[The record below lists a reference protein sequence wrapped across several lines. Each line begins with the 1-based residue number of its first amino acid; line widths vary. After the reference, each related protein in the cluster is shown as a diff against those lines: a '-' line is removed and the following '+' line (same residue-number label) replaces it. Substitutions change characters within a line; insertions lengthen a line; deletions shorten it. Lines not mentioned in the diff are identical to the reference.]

1 MIDDRNSFQWFV
13 GQAFGSDE
21 LSPYTAEYAWNSN
34 QMAHAMM
41 GFALAVVWLL
51 LVVTLCEVPGKGE
64 KNDWLKAPVQRLRQS
79 MPTIPRDVYVV
90 ILFALIPIKEVL
102 DILLDRS
109 RFATS
114 PVSPNYWALYFDSLT
129 DISFWWTGM
138 FLAAFIVGLF
148 VAGWARAV
156 IPLVGLG
163 LCIGFWYYYAS
174 PQWLSQKRTFDL
186 SRMPF
191 NYMRLAQMAAGKS
204 ADEMFHENSQVKWT
218 DLAAFREEVVGAA
231 RPPQRHYVIVGGK
244 PADRTNLAV
253 SIGSEYAFKLRPGDK
268 AQKPLEL
275 TRVYYSSAPAILER
289 PAEFD
294 DLLNPDV
301 VECVVINHLD
311 TVVALPRKASPE
323 AGAEV
328 LDQMKLPEPVAENLA
343 EKFEL
348 PRNYSRMP
356 KQAQDSVKKPPAT
369 SFGPQSESQRMR
381 IEADIRRAK
390 FEVLGELVKSRGIS
404 TVWVLS
410 GDRSSEFWPANR
422 TRWIKDIAD
431 LIAGGDLN
439 ALKVVELKD

>member
-1 MIDDRNSFQWFV
+1 MNDDRNSLQWFI

-51 LVVTLCEVPGKGE
+51 LVVTLGE
-64 KNDWLKAPVQRLRQS
+64 RSGADSSNEWLKRPVQTLRKS
-79 MPTIPRDVYVV
+79 MPDIPRDVYVV
-90 ILFALIPIKEVL
+90 VLFALIPIKEVL

-109 RFATS
+109 RFAAS
-114 PVSPNYWALYFDSLT
+114 PVRPNYWALYFDSLT

-138 FLAAFIVGLF
+138 FLAAFIIGLF
-148 VAGWARAV
+148 VAGWARAL

-163 LCIGFWYYYAS
+163 LCIAFWYFYAA
-174 PQWLSQKRTFDL
+174 PRWQNQKRTFDQ

-191 NYMRLAQMAAGKS
+191 NYMRLAQLAANKPANAFFDPKS
-204 ADEMFHENSQVKWT
+204 AVTWE
-218 DLAAFREEVVGAA
+218 DLGKFREEVANSERA
-231 RPPQRHYVIVGGK
+231 PQRHYVIVGGT

-253 SIGSEYAFKLRPGDK
+253 SIGSEFAFKLRPGDK
-268 AQKPLEL
+268 AREAMEL
-275 TRVYYSSAPAILER
+275 TRVYYTSAPAILER

-294 DLLNPDV
+294 GVLNPDV

-311 TVVALPRKASPE
+311 TVVALPSKASAQ

-328 LDQMKLPEPVAENLA
+328 LGQIKVPEAMARNLA

-348 PRNYSRMP
+348 PRDYATMP
-356 KQAQDSVKKPPAT
+356 KAAQDDLKKPAAIA
-369 SFGPQSESQRMR
+369 FGPQSDSQRMK

-390 FEVLGELVKSRGIS
+390 FEVLGEFVKLRGIS

-422 TRWIKDIAD
+422 NRWIKDIAD
-431 LIAGGDLN
+431 LIADGDQN